1 MVDAEAG
8 KPRDDVTASQVVE
21 TDDTFAFVFSQHV
34 VCTASHTSVTGRD
47 PQCAN

>member
-34 VCTASHTSVTGRD
+34 V
-47 PQCAN
+47 